1 MAINFLNT
9 VSYNQNQLKQ
19 PVIDN
24 QLNDTDAGTPVDGQL
39 YYDTTLNVLKV
50 GEGSAWVTI
59 AGSVTS
65 VDETTP
71 GTSTGVP
78 IVVDPTT
85 GAVLIKSMAFDG
97 DSNVGHVPSS
107 NGETQ
112 DTNFL
117 RADGTWA
124 VPTGSVDTT
133 YDFLANQSSAGSDDN
148 PFLTLD
154 PSTGADDNVKLTGG
168 NLINI
173 TRVSSSEISVAT
185 TADNYNKWV
194 LRDSADSDSDITT
207 GKFVKLTAA
216 TGTAGV
222 TVSGSGSTSD
232 PYVMAIQLPND
243 NTQYTAGNGLTLT
256 GTVFSANVNNT
267 QSGENTQGLSTTT
280 GRYYAVQLDNDSA
293 VGDAKLVV
301 NVPWT
306 DNNSQ
311 NTYALDKAANSTD
324 LTLAKNGSV
333 QDTITFSGTGDEVE
347 VTGVAEDAYIF
358 GLPNT
363 VKITTQLEVLGSGV
377 DSIKTA
383 GKAQSASTAGT
394 DASTTLVT
402 KDYVDGLVA
411 GGLTFKGTFRADTG
425 EILSGDNDGSY
436 LYQLSGSDFNPAAA
450 RVAVA
455 LGDYYVVANT
465 GGNFYGSGGTGTCAT
480 TSFLDVGDA
489 VIGVEVASANA
500 SVCSD
505 WSLISQGVVVNSFKA
520 DSANSSYLTMSPTT
534 ATTGAVELDADLS
547 AADGS
552 SATSTTRF
560 LSKDNEW
567 AIPTY
572 TSAYSLPT
580 ATTSVLGGVKLFSDT
595 DVTESGVNG
604 ISTTTSRWY
613 GIQLTENDKMVV
625 NIPWTDTQ
633 NANQTISGVG
643 TNNTDSGIELSASGG
658 TVLVLGAGSVT
669 ASQTGNTI
677 TLTGT
682 NTTYT
687 AGDGLT
693 LSGTEFAVDYLGTD
707 NIIETATDLEGT
719 AIALTDTIMYS
730 DADDNN
736 VKKGLVSDLPFSAAG
751 AFSAANVVLN
761 TSTSGVSQQSGPPA
775 GTEGW
780 VIDTN
785 SVLGA
790 TAINTKCEV
799 ITSGGET
806 VYADVTRSGNDLT
819 INFVGSSISQGT
831 YQALIIKVA

>member
-50 GEGSAWVTI
+50 GESSAWVAI

-71 GTSTGVP
+71 GTSSGTP
-78 IVVDPTT
+78 IVVNPTS
-85 GAVLIKSMAFDG
+85 GAVLIKSMAFNG

-107 NGETQ
+107 NGATQ
-112 DTNFL
+112 STNFL

-124 VPTGSVDTT
+124 IPTGSVDTT
-133 YDFLANQSSAGSDDN
+133 YDFLANQSSAGSNDN

-154 PSTGADDNVKLTGG
+154 PSTGNDDNVKLTGG

-173 TRVSSSEISVAT
+173 TRISNTEISVAT

-194 LRDSADSDSDITT
+194 LRDSSDSDSDITA
-207 GKFVKLTAA
+207 GKFVKFTAA

-222 TVSGSGSTSD
+222 TVSGAGSTGD
-232 PYVMAIQLPND
+232 PYIMAIQLPND

-256 GTVFSANVNNT
+256 GTVFSANVDNT
-267 QSGENTQGLSTTT
+267 QSGEATQTLSTAT
-280 GRYYAVQLDNDSA
+280 GRYYAVQLDDNST

-306 DNNSQ
+306 NTNTQ

-333 QDTITFSGTGDEVE
+333 QDTITFSGTSNEVE

-358 GLPNT
+358 GLPDT

-394 DASTTLVT
+394 DAGGTLVT

-436 LYQLSGSDFNPAAA
+436 LYQLSGSNFNPAAA

-465 GGNFYGSGGTGTCAT
+465 GGNFYGDGGTGTCAT

-489 VIGVEVASANA
+489 VIGVEVAVADA

-520 DSANSSYLTMSPTT
+520 DSANSSYLTMTPTT

-547 AADGS
+547 AVDG
-552 SATSTTRF
+552 TSTAATRF

-567 AIPTY
+567 AVPTY

-580 ATTSVLGGVKLFSDT
+580 ATTSVLGGVKLFSDAE
-595 DVTESGVNG
+595 VTESNVSAV
-604 ISTTTSRWY
+604 STTASRWY

-625 NIPWTDTQ
+625 NIPWTDSQ

-658 TVLVLGAGSVT
+658 TVLILGAGSVT
-669 ASQTGNTI
+669 AAQSGNTI

-707 NIIETATDLEGT
+707 NIIETAADLEGT

-806 VYADVTRSGNDLT
+806 VYADVTRSGNNLT
-819 INFVGSSISQGT
+819 INFVGSSIAQGT

>member
-24 QLNDTDAGTPVDGQL
+24 QLNDTAAGTPVDGQL

-50 GEGSAWVTI
+50 GENSAWVTI

-71 GTSTGVP
+71 GTSTGTP

-85 GAVLIKSMAFDG
+85 GAVTIKSMAFDG
-97 DSNVGHVPSS
+97 DSNIGHVPSS
-107 NGETQ
+107 NGVTQ
-112 DTNFL
+112 STNFL

-124 VPTGSVDTT
+124 IPTGSVDTT
-133 YDFLANQSSAGSDDN
+133 YDFLANESSVGSNAD

-154 PSTGADDNVKLTGG
+154 PSTGTDDNVKLIGGTG
-168 NLINI
+168 INI
-173 TRVSSSEISVAT
+173 AKNNGGTEVTFST

-194 LRDSADSDSDITT
+194 LRDSSDSDSDITT
-207 GKFVKLTAA
+207 GKFVKFTAA

-222 TVSGSGSTSD
+222 TVSGAGSTSD

-243 NTQYTAGNGLTLT
+243 NTQYTAGTGLTLT
-256 GTVFSANVNNT
+256 GTEFSANVN
-267 QSGENTQGLSTTT
+267 TTAANDDT
-280 GRYYAVQLDNDSA
+280 VALAATADRFYAVQLDNNSTAADK
-293 VGDAKLVV
+293 KLVV
-301 NVPWT
+301 NVPWSNT
-306 DNNSQ
+306 NTQ

-333 QDTITFSGTGDEVE
+333 QDTIEFSGVSFEVE
-347 VTGVAEDAYIF
+347 VTGVDEDVYKF
-358 GLPNT
+358 GLPDT
-363 VKITTQLEVLGSGV
+363 VKITTQLEVLGNGV

-394 DASTTLVT
+394 DVNTTLVT
-402 KDYVDGLVA
+402 KDYVDGLVS

-436 LYQLSGSDFNPAAA
+436 LYQLSGSNFNPSAA

-489 VIGVEVASANA
+489 VIGVEVAVADA

-520 DSANSSYLTMSPTT
+520 DSANSTYLTMTPTT

-547 AADGS
+547 AVDG
-552 SATSTTRF
+552 TSTTSTRF
-560 LSKDNEW
+560 LSKDNTW
-567 AIPTY
+567 DVPSY

-580 ATTSVLGGVKLFSDT
+580 ASTTVLGGVKLFNDT
-595 DVTESGVNG
+595 DVTEADVNAV
-604 ISTTTSRWY
+604 TTTSSRWY
-613 GIQLTENDKMVV
+613 GVQLTENDRMVV
-625 NIPWTDTQ
+625 NIPWTNTQ

-643 TNNTDSGIELSASGG
+643 SDNTDSGIELSASGG

-669 ASQTGNTI
+669 AAQSGNTI
-677 TLTGT
+677 TLTGV
-682 NTTYT
+682 NTQYT

-693 LSGTEFAVDYLGTD
+693 LSGTEFAVDYAGTD
-707 NIIETATDLEGT
+707 NVIEVATDLEGS
-719 AIALTDTIMYS
+719 AINLSDTIIYS
-730 DADDNN
+730 DSDDNN

-806 VYADVTRSGNDLT
+806 VYADVTRSGNNLT
-819 INFVGSSISQGT
+819 INFVGSSIAQGT

>member
-24 QLNDTDAGTPVDGQL
+24 QLNDTAAGTPVDGQL

-50 GEGSAWVTI
+50 GENSAWVTI

-71 GTSTGVP
+71 GTSTGTP

-85 GAVLIKSMAFDG
+85 GAVTIKSMAFDG
-97 DSNVGHVPSS
+97 DANVGHVPSS
-107 NGETQ
+107 NGVAQ
-112 DTNFL
+112 GTNFL

-124 VPTGSVDTT
+124 IPTGSVDTT
-133 YDFLANQSSAGSDDN
+133 YDFLSKQSTAGSNAD

-154 PSTGADDNVKLTGG
+154 PSTGTDDNVKLIGGTG
-168 NLINI
+168 INI
-173 TRVSSSEISVAT
+173 ARSIGGDQVTFST

-194 LRDSADSDSDITT
+194 LRDSSNSDSDITS
-207 GKFVKLTAA
+207 GAFVKFTAA

-222 TVSGSGSTSD
+222 TVSGAGSTGD

-243 NTQYTAGNGLTLT
+243 NTQYTAGTGLTLT
-256 GTVFSANVNNT
+256 GTEFSANVNTTAANDDT
-267 QSGENTQGLSTTT
+267 VALSATAD
-280 GRYYAVQLDNDSA
+280 RFYAVQLDNNSTAADK
-293 VGDAKLVV
+293 KLVV
-301 NVPWT
+301 NVPWS
-306 DNNSQ
+306 DNNTQ
-311 NTYALDKAANSTD
+311 NTYVLDKAANSTD

-333 QDTITFSGTGDEVE
+333 QDTITFSGVAFEVE
-347 VTGVAEDAYIF
+347 VTGVDEDVYKF
-358 GLPNT
+358 GLPDT
-363 VKITTQLEVLGSGV
+363 VKITTQLEVLGNGV

-394 DASTTLVT
+394 DANTTLVT

-436 LYQLSGSDFNPAAA
+436 LYQLSGANFNPSAA

-455 LGDYYVVANT
+455 LGDYYVVAT
-465 GGNFYGSGGTGTCAT
+465 AGGNFYGSGGTGSCAT
-480 TSFLDVGDA
+480 TSFLDIGDA
-489 VIGVEVASANA
+489 VIGVEVAAADA

-520 DSANSSYLTMSPTT
+520 DSANSTYLTMTPTT

-547 AADGS
+547 AVNG
-552 SATSTTRF
+552 TSTTATRF
-560 LSKDNEW
+560 LSKDNTW
-567 AIPTY
+567 DVPSY

-580 ATTSVLGGVKLFSDT
+580 ASTTVLGGVKLFSDT
-595 DVTESGVNG
+595 DVTESNVNG
-604 ISTTTSRWY
+604 VTATSSRWY
-613 GIQLTENDKMVV
+613 GVQLTENDRMVINV
-625 NIPWTDTQ
+625 PWTDTQ

-643 TNNTDSGIELSASGG
+643 SNNTDSGIELSASGG

-669 ASQTGNTI
+669 AAQSGNTI
-677 TLTGT
+677 TLTGV
-682 NTTYT
+682 NTQYT

-693 LSGTEFAVDYLGTD
+693 LSGTEFAVDYAGTD
-707 NIIETATDLEGT
+707 NVIEVATDLEGS
-719 AIALTDTIMYS
+719 AIALTDTIIYNDS
-730 DADDNN
+730 DDNN

-780 VIDTN
+780 VIDTS

-806 VYADVTRSGNDLT
+806 VYADVTRSGNNLT
-819 INFVGSSISQGT
+819 INFVGSSIAQGT

>member
-50 GEGSAWVTI
+50 GENSAWVTI

-71 GTSTGVP
+71 GTSSGTP
-78 IVVDPTT
+78 IVVSPTS
-85 GAVLIKSMAFDG
+85 GAVLIKSMAFNG

-107 NGETQ
+107 NGATQ
-112 DTNFL
+112 STNFL

-124 VPTGSVDTT
+124 IPTGSVDTT
-133 YDFLANQSSAGSDDN
+133 YDFLANQSSAGSNDN

-154 PSTGADDNVKLTGG
+154 PSTGNDDNVKLTGG

-173 TRVSSSEISVAT
+173 TRISNTEISVAT

-194 LRDSADSDSDITT
+194 LRDSSDSDSDITA
-207 GKFVKLTAA
+207 GKFVKFTAA

-222 TVSGSGSTSD
+222 TVSGAGSTGD
-232 PYVMAIQLPND
+232 PYIMAIQLPND

-256 GTVFSANVNNT
+256 GTVFSANVDNT
-267 QSGENTQGLSTTT
+267 QSGEATQTLSTAT
-280 GRYYAVQLDNDSA
+280 GRYYAVQLDDTST

-306 DNNSQ
+306 NTNTQ

-333 QDTITFSGTGDEVE
+333 QDTITFSGTSNEVE

-358 GLPNT
+358 GLPDT

-394 DASTTLVT
+394 DAGGTLVT

-436 LYQLSGSDFNPAAA
+436 LYQLSGSNFNPAAA

-465 GGNFYGSGGTGTCAT
+465 GGNFYGDGGTGTCAT

-489 VIGVEVASANA
+489 VIGVEVAVADA

-520 DSANSSYLTMSPTT
+520 DSANSSYLTMTPTT

-547 AADGS
+547 AVDG
-552 SATSTTRF
+552 TSTAATRF

-567 AIPTY
+567 AVPTY

-580 ATTSVLGGVKLFSDT
+580 ATTSVLGGVKLFSDAE
-595 DVTESGVNG
+595 VTESNVSAV
-604 ISTTTSRWY
+604 STTASRWY

-625 NIPWTDTQ
+625 NIPWTDSQ

-658 TVLVLGAGSVT
+658 TVLILGAGSVT
-669 ASQTGNTI
+669 AAQSGNTI

-707 NIIETATDLEGT
+707 NIIETAADLEGT

-806 VYADVTRSGNDLT
+806 VYADVTRSGNNLT
-819 INFVGSSISQGT
+819 INFVGSSIAQGT

>member
-24 QLNDTDAGTPVDGQL
+24 ELNDTDAGTPVDGQL

-50 GEGSAWVTI
+50 GENSAWVTI

-71 GTSTGVP
+71 GTSSGTP
-78 IVVDPTT
+78 IVVSPTS
-85 GAVLIKSMAFDG
+85 GAVLIKSMAFNG

-107 NGETQ
+107 NGATQ
-112 DTNFL
+112 STNFL

-124 VPTGSVDTT
+124 IPTGSVDTT
-133 YDFLANQSSAGSDDN
+133 YDFLANQSSAGSNDN

-154 PSTGADDNVKLTGG
+154 PSTGNDDNVKLTGG

-173 TRVSSSEISVAT
+173 TRISNTEISVAT

-194 LRDSADSDSDITT
+194 LRDSSDSDSDITT
-207 GKFVKLTAA
+207 GKFVKFTAA

-222 TVSGSGSTSD
+222 TVSGAGSTGD
-232 PYVMAIQLPND
+232 PYIMAIQLPND

-256 GTVFSANVNNT
+256 GTVFSANVDNT
-267 QSGENTQGLSTTT
+267 QSGEATQTLSTAT
-280 GRYYAVQLDNDSA
+280 GRYYAVQLDDTST

-306 DNNSQ
+306 NTNTQ

-333 QDTITFSGTGDEVE
+333 QDTITFSGTSNEVE

-358 GLPNT
+358 GLPDT

-394 DASTTLVT
+394 DAGGTLVT

-436 LYQLSGSDFNPAAA
+436 LYQLSGSNFNPAAA

-489 VIGVEVASANA
+489 VIGVEVAVADA

-520 DSANSSYLTMSPTT
+520 DSANSSYLTMTPTT

-547 AADGS
+547 AVDG
-552 SATSTTRF
+552 TSTAATRF

-567 AIPTY
+567 AVPTY

-595 DVTESGVNG
+595 EVTESNVSAV
-604 ISTTTSRWY
+604 STTASRWY

-625 NIPWTDTQ
+625 NIPWTDSQ

-658 TVLVLGAGSVT
+658 TVLILGAGSVT
-669 ASQTGNTI
+669 AAQSGNTI

-707 NIIETATDLEGT
+707 NIIETAADLEGT

-806 VYADVTRSGNDLT
+806 VYADVTRSGNNLT
-819 INFVGSSISQGT
+819 INFVGSSIAQGT

>member
-24 QLNDTDAGTPVDGQL
+24 ELNDTDAGTPVDGQL

-50 GEGSAWVTI
+50 GENSAWVTI

-71 GTSTGVP
+71 GTSSGTP
-78 IVVDPTT
+78 IVVSPTS
-85 GAVLIKSMAFDG
+85 GAVLIKSMAFNG

-107 NGETQ
+107 NGATQ
-112 DTNFL
+112 STNFL

-124 VPTGSVDTT
+124 IPTGSVDTT
-133 YDFLANQSSAGSDDN
+133 YDFLANQSSAGSNDN

-154 PSTGADDNVKLTGG
+154 PSTGNDDNVKLTGG

-173 TRVSSSEISVAT
+173 TRISNTEISVAT

-194 LRDSADSDSDITT
+194 LRDSSDSDSDITT
-207 GKFVKLTAA
+207 GKFVKFTAA

-222 TVSGSGSTSD
+222 TVSGAGSTGD
-232 PYVMAIQLPND
+232 PYIMAIQLPND

-256 GTVFSANVNNT
+256 GTVFSANVDNT
-267 QSGENTQGLSTTT
+267 QSGEATQTLSTAT
-280 GRYYAVQLDNDSA
+280 GRYYAVQLDDTST

-306 DNNSQ
+306 NTNTQ

-333 QDTITFSGTGDEVE
+333 QDTITFSGTSNEVE

-358 GLPNT
+358 GLPDT

-394 DASTTLVT
+394 DAGGTLVT

-436 LYQLSGSDFNPAAA
+436 LYQLSGSNFNPAAA

-465 GGNFYGSGGTGTCAT
+465 GGNFYGDGGTGTCAT

-489 VIGVEVASANA
+489 VIGVEVAVADA

-520 DSANSSYLTMSPTT
+520 DSANSSYLTMTPTT

-547 AADGS
+547 AVDG
-552 SATSTTRF
+552 TSTAATRF

-567 AIPTY
+567 AVPTY

-595 DVTESGVNG
+595 EVTESNVSAV
-604 ISTTTSRWY
+604 STTASRWY

-625 NIPWTDTQ
+625 NIPWTDSQ

-658 TVLVLGAGSVT
+658 TVLILGAGSVT
-669 ASQTGNTI
+669 AAQSGNTI

-707 NIIETATDLEGT
+707 NIIETAADLEGT

-806 VYADVTRSGNDLT
+806 VYADVTRSGNNLT
-819 INFVGSSISQGT
+819 INFVGSSIAQGT